1 MRRCFLFPI
10 VILLAGCGNEMKEF
24 SPDGSFTVLMPG
36 SPKYES
42 QQVLGMTTETY
53 GVEERGGFYALEI
66 TDYGANHK
74 LKPEEIDGRLVA
86 RCETL
91 LTTYKARLTS
101 EEKIKLGGNHPGSL
115 VEAELTEREGVLK
128 ARVYFVKN
136 RMYQL
141 VAVGSRKWAS
151 SENVKRFLE
160 SLKVKE

>member
-1 MRRCFLFPI
+1 MRICLLFLTVFL
-10 VILLAGCGNEMKEF
+10 VAGCGSEMKEF

-91 LTTYKARLTS
+91 LSTYKARLTT
-101 EEKIKLGGNHPGSL
+101 EEKVKLADHHPGRF

-128 ARVYFVKN
+128 ARVYFVKS

-141 VAVGSRKWAS
+141 VAVGSKKWAA
-151 SENVKRFLE
+151 SEDVKRFLE